1 MGARLSSSRSRLAKH
16 GRSLLRT
23 PYRGINNLAHY
34 HSISQE
40 NGGQLHLVVS
50 SVFQSVFIVLR
61 KGSLKTW
68 EEIEETLE
76 IFWKTSEIFWET
88 WEIFWKTWEIFWK
101 TSEIFWETWEIF
113 FRPLFILH
121 LTPCSSSF
129 DPPRGRAK
137 STTALL
143 TFQHSHARAYART
156 SAILYFLLSQPSHF
170 SSQSPI
176 TVIDTLLFAHFLCR
190 FSESPRRNAPENT
203 LKDVRKSVITHYAT
217 IRYKDF
223 CEGCESK
230 KHKTPITRARGRGKT
245 AALKIC
251 SHRSL

>member
-61 KGSLKTW
+61 KGSPKTW
-68 EEIEETLE
+68 EKIEKTWE
-76 IFWKTSEIFWET
+76 IFRKI
-88 WEIFWKTWEIFWK
+88 WEIFWKTWEIFW
-101 TSEIFWETWEIF
+101 ETWEIV

-143 TFQHSHARAYART
+143 TSQHSHARAYART

-170 SSQSPI
+170 S
-176 TVIDTLLFAHFLCR
+176 
-190 FSESPRRNAPENT
+190 
-203 LKDVRKSVITHYAT
+203 
-217 IRYKDF
+217 
-223 CEGCESK
+223 
-230 KHKTPITRARGRGKT
+230 
-245 AALKIC
+245 
-251 SHRSL
+251 

>member
-1 MGARLSSSRSRLAKH
+1 MGARLSSYRSRLAKH

-23 PYRGINNLAHY
+23 PYRGINNLAHH

-50 SVFQSVFIVLR
+50 SVFQSVCIVLR

-68 EEIEETLE
+68 
-76 IFWKTSEIFWET
+76 EIFWET
-88 WEIFWKTWEIFWK
+88 WEIFWKTW
-101 TSEIFWETWEIF
+101 EIFWETWEIF

-137 STTALL
+137 STALL

-230 KHKTPITRARGRGKT
+230 KHKTPITRARGRGKI

>member
-76 IFWKTSEIFWET
+76 IFR
-88 WEIFWKTWEIFWK
+88 KTWE
-101 TSEIFWETWEIF
+101 EIEETLEIV

-143 TFQHSHARAYART
+143 TSQHSHARAYART

-176 TVIDTLLFAHFLCR
+176 TVIDTLLFTHFLCR
-190 FSESPRRNAPENT
+190 YSESPRRNATENT
-203 LKDVRKSVITHYAT
+203 LKNVRKTAITHYAT

-230 KHKTPITRARGRGKT
+230 KHKTPVTRARGRGKT
-245 AALKIC
+245 VALKIC

>member
-50 SVFQSVFIVLR
+50 SVFQSVFILLH
-61 KGSLKTW
+61 KGSLK
-68 EEIEETLE
+68 
-76 IFWKTSEIFWET
+76 
-88 WEIFWKTWEIFWK
+88 
-101 TSEIFWETWEIF
+101 TWEIF

-230 KHKTPITRARGRGKT
+230 KHKTPITRTRGRGKT